1 MNFPR
6 KKTVCL
12 LRPSSPRNVHPGVSG
27 FTLIELLTVIT
38 IIGILAAILV
48 PTVSRVRQSARA
60 AQCLSNLRQIGLAAV
75 LCAEDEK
82 GLLPWGTNS
91 SYSAYWHLYL
101 NKYLAG
107 YGSNSKPGVGIF
119 LCPSVPPPKD
129 ATIVGRSSYI
139 ANSLLMPQEKPTAA
153 RKKVADIR
161 APSQAVIVTDGT
173 VNSNNVSDWG
183 FYNDKAHGP
192 IKSGNAL
199 DDPIPDQ
206 TADGAARIAWRHNG
220 KTHVAFADGHARSM
234 AVGELK
240 YRHVQRTTE

>member
-1 MNFPR
+1 MNSPC
-6 KKTVCL
+6 KKSNYH
-12 LRPSSPRNVHPGVSG
+12 LRSVSRRTIHPEESG

-38 IIGILAAILV
+38 IIGILAAIMV

-60 AQCLSNLRQIGLAAV
+60 AQCISNLRQIGLAAV

-91 SYSAYWHLYL
+91 GYSAYWHLYL

-107 YGSNSKPGVGIF
+107 YGGNSKPGVGIF

-129 ATIVGRSSYI
+129 ATTVGRSSYI
-139 ANSLLMPQEKPTAA
+139 ANSLLMPQEKPTAS

-161 APSQAVIVTDGT
+161 TPSQAVIVTDGT
-173 VNSNNVSDWG
+173 VNGNNVSDWG

-192 IKSGNAL
+192 VKSGNAL

-220 KTHVAFADGHARSM
+220 KTHVAFADGHARSL

-240 YRHVQRTTE
+240 YRHIQRTME